1 MGVPTNMMQDAPEV
15 LFRYR
20 HLQGEHR
27 KWTKQI
33 LTDSIL
39 HFANPPSLNDPFDCK
54 VHFKQSFST
63 EELRRKHV
71 NLVKRYLPNI
81 NRNQCRSRVKGDL
94 DRLDRDELIPQI
106 TKGLQD
112 GVDNCGV
119 LSLSATDS
127 NILLWSHYAASHTG
141 LCLKFIATNY
151 TEFFGA
157 AQPVE
162 YKDAYPTIDLFGH
175 TPEQQIQAFLLT
187 KATDWK
193 YEEEW
198 RIIDHDGGT
207 VDKVFPEE
215 LLTEVILGARM
226 IQEDKEA
233 VAKWLSKRKTQVLLS
248 QATIIPGSFALKIS
262 PLI

>member
-1 MGVPTNMMQDAPEV
+1 MMQDDPKV
-15 LFRYR
+15 LYRYR

-27 KWTKQI
+27 EWTKQI

-71 NLVKRYLPNI
+71 NLVKRYLPNL
-81 NRNQCRSRVKGDL
+81 NRNQRRSRVKGDL
-94 DRLDRDELIPQI
+94 DRLDRDEFIPLI

-119 LSLSATDS
+119 LSLSATDK
-127 NILLWSHYAASHTG
+127 NILLWSHYAAGHTG
-141 LCLKFIATNY
+141 LCLKFIATSY
-151 TEFFGA
+151 TEFFGT

-162 YKDAYPTIDLFGH
+162 YKDTYPEIELLTNSPD
-175 TPEQQIQAFLLT
+175 QQIQAFLLT
-187 KATDWK
+187 KATAWK

-198 RIIDHDGGT
+198 RIIDHDGGPA
-207 VDKVFPEE
+207 DKVFPEE
-215 LLTEVILGARM
+215 LLAEVILGARM
-226 IQEDKEA
+226 LQEDKDV
-233 VAKWLSKRKTQVLLS
+233 VASWVSKRKTPVKLS
-248 QATIIPGSFALKIS
+248 QASIIPGSFALIIS
-262 PLI
+262 